1 MQFSLLLVVL
11 AVVGG
16 AYAVTQTHDDCCSV
30 EDKQEIQ
37 WIWHRIWESSHTE
50 RKVRILGAVL
60 DDVLE
65 HHPEFADVMKA
76 RGVDDKKGPAAR
88 AYMIRLTHQ
97 FDNLINLLDDPL
109 ILMAQ
114 LDFLKAQYQQKGA
127 KKTFFDALT
136 ESLERVLPQVSSC
149 FPTAAW
155 NRCLERLSHQISE
168 DDADD

>member
-1 MQFSLLLVVL
+1 MQFTLLLVV

-16 AYAVTQTHDDCCSV
+16 ASAVAQTHDDCCSV

-37 WIWHRIWESSHTE
+37 WIWHRIWESSHTD

-65 HHPEFADVMKA
+65 HHPEFAEVMKA

-109 ILMAQ
+109 ILLAQ

-127 KKTFFDALT
+127 KKSLFGALT

-155 NRCLERLSHQISE
+155 NRCLERLSHQISD
-168 DDADD
+168 DDADDH